1 MPAPSTLPPRRTAP
15 RVARKVASSLVPC
28 SLVAGALHV
37 AACASNRTSTTN
49 ASPSASHLPTF
60 AASAPGVAAAAS
72 PGGAPTPDG
81 APSPNG
87 APASSGA
94 PTPTAPPRTLRDVDW
109 RNRSYLPGIIE
120 LHDGRAELREY
131 NEDGLHDTDIFK
143 LDGVLYGDLDG
154 DGAED
159 ALVVI
164 NGLHYPAH
172 SYATP
177 RQSGRAFLFTLHEGS
192 AHSLTSIDQC
202 CSPIER
208 ATIAG
213 SALEFSRNEGYRSCA
228 VRYRWKNGALR
239 EEEAAKRCSPASAP
253 SASRGPDRRK

>member
-1 MPAPSTLPPRRTAP
+1 MPSGAPPL
-15 RVARKVASSLVPC
+15 
-28 SLVAGALHV
+28 
-37 AACASNRTSTTN
+37 
-49 ASPSASHLPTF
+49 
-60 AASAPGVAAAAS
+60 
-72 PGGAPTPDG
+72 GGAP
-81 APSPNG
+81 PSNG
-87 APASSGA
+87 APAPNEAPAPSS
-94 PTPTAPPRTLRDVDW
+94 PPRTLRDVDW
-109 RNRSYLPGIIE
+109 RNRSYLASIIE

-172 SYATP
+172 SHATP
-177 RQSGRAFLFTLHEGS
+177 RQSGRAFLFALREGS
-192 AHSLTSIDQC
+192 AHSVTSIDLC

-213 SALEFSRNEGYRSCA
+213 NAFEFSRNEGDRSCA

-253 SASRGPDRRK
+253 SASRVPDRRK